1 MMENTIRLTRTD
13 FDGAGWQEVIA
24 CCDKNEC
31 FAYCSAFASRSMKA
45 LKLDD
50 KVGAAVFEFL
60 KRVTL
65 AAVNSE
71 SRDQPFYEQWLLR
84 FSDDEIAV
92 MAELAPTVS
101 DAEMRARLADIVWT
115 RKRDPGPAR
124 LAVDSYVESARTLR
138 GQGCWLESHVRAGR
152 AANIGRM
159 LGQKSEHFRRAIEEI
174 ERVLND
180 IGGNDT
186 SLFSA
191 FLMETLQQHSSG
203 DALKYASLSRIAADR
218 ALGDHDWDRA
228 RRYLFIEAH
237 WHFFGGDSEAGKET
251 RLRMFETYVEEA
263 MEIVATK
270 SKLRHS
276 QACHRIEQALKGYQD
291 VGGPPSK
298 QRRCELYKLLR
309 EYQQKAQEELSLFG
323 SQSADTELDAAGSI
337 VAEQYIGMLKG
348 KSLLQ
353 ALRMLASLP
362 MLPDA
367 VRLRAQ
373 IETHLRKSPL
383 TLIFPLTM
391 HATDGR
397 VTGRPP
403 RNPSSEEE
411 QMQAE
416 IDAHMFKNATD
427 LRLWKTHKILLPVIE
442 AIKRD
447 HRVHFGDVQQ
457 VVVDSPFVAVG
468 REHIFAL
475 GLQATLRGDYFNAVH
490 LLIPQ
495 IENSLRHILE
505 LGGVKTSGFNRQD
518 VQNYYD
524 ISVMLTDKDLIE
536 KLSSSLGNNIVF
548 ELKGLLV
555 HRFGPNLRNNIAHGT
570 LGADEFNSDFYGLQL
585 IYLCWLTL
593 RLCFANVIPAEQV
606 ARAAAS

>member
-1 MMENTIRLTRTD
+1 MKDMTRLARAD
-13 FDGAGWQEVIA
+13 FDSREWQETIA
-24 CCDKNEC
+24 SCERNEC
-31 FAYCSAFASRSMKA
+31 FAYCSVFASRSMKA
-45 LKLDD
+45 LKLGDS
-50 KVGAAVFEFL
+50 VGAAAFDL
-60 KRVTL
+60 LRRATL

-71 SRDQPFYEQWLLR
+71 SRKAPFYEEWLLE
-84 FSDDEIAV
+84 FSDDEV
-92 MAELAPTVS
+92 VLMAELAPDIS
-101 DAEMRARLADIVWT
+101 DAEMRARLADLIWT
-115 RKRDPGPAR
+115 RKRDPDMAR
-124 LAVDSYVESARTLR
+124 LAVDSYIESARILR
-138 GQGCWLESHVRAGR
+138 DQDCWLDSHVRAGR

-159 LGQKSEHFRRAIEEI
+159 LGQKSEHFRRAITDI

-191 FLMETLQQHSSG
+191 FLMERLQQHRSG

-237 WHFFGGDSEAGKET
+237 WYFFGGDPEAGKET
-251 RLRMFETYVEEA
+251 RLRMFEAYVEEA
-263 MEIVATK
+263 MEMVATD
-270 SKLRHS
+270 SKLRHN

-291 VGGPPSK
+291 VGGSAFK
-298 QRRCELYKLLR
+298 QRRDELYKLLR
-309 EYQQKAQEELSLFG
+309 EYQQKAQEELSLFR
-323 SQSADTELDAAGSI
+323 SQSADTELDAAGDV
-337 VAEQYIGMLKG
+337 VAQRYIGMLKG

-353 ALRMLASLP
+353 ALRILASLP
-362 MLPDA
+362 LLPDA

-383 TLIFPLTM
+383 TLIFPLAM

-397 VTGRPP
+397 ATGRPP
-403 RNPSSEEE
+403 RNPSTEEE
-411 QMQAE
+411 QMLAE

-442 AIKRD
+442 AIKRE
-447 HRVHFGDVQQ
+447 HRVQFGDVQQ
-457 VVVDSPFVAVG
+457 VVIDSPFVAVG

-524 ISVMLTDKDLIE
+524 INVMLTDKDLIE

-570 LGADEFNSDFYGLQL
+570 LGAAEFNSDFYGLQL

-593 RLCFANVIPAEQV
+593 RLCFANVIRAEQV